1 VPVSTDPEPA
11 GDYGY
16 DLAHEGGRP
25 PGRPAERTGTEPL
38 TPGPGKPANGGDSG
52 GDYGYDEAHGF

>member
-1 VPVSTDPEPA
+1 VDREREPA

-16 DLAHEGGRP
+16 DLAHEESP
-25 PGRPAERTGTEPL
+25 SARPAEHTDPQPRGQAPAHPTE
-38 TPGPGKPANGGDSG
+38 AG

>member
-1 VPVSTDPEPA
+1 VDHDPEPA

-16 DLAHEGGRP
+16 DLVHEEARSTGRP
-25 PGRPAERTGTEPL
+25 EDQASPEHP
-38 TPGPGKPANGGDSG
+38 KPAPTRAEDMT